1 MKGIF
6 EIMNKQHSRLTVFL
20 LTFSVLTALMLPLS
34 AALPT
39 LGDAG
44 LYDGVIR
51 LHVIANSDSEDDQSL
66 KLKVRDGILTMLRE
80 LLADAESKE
89 DAKAIIT
96 ENLSVIEDAAK
107 AVLTESG
114 SSYTAKAS
122 LTKEDYPTRRY
133 GGISLP
139 AGCYTSLR
147 IQIGEAE
154 GQNWWCMIFPTLCVG
169 AKTED
174 VYIAASDEELVAAGL
189 TPSQV
194 RIITGNTPDVKI
206 KFRILEFFGGI
217 FS

>member
-1 MKGIF
+1 MK
-6 EIMNKQHSRLTVFL
+6 KQHDRLTVFL
-20 LTFSVLTALMLPLS
+20 LTFSILTAFILPIS
-34 AALPT
+34 AALPNAV
-39 LGDAG
+39 DAE

-66 KLKVRDGILTMLRE
+66 KLKVRDGILTLLRDM
-80 LLADAESKE
+80 LADAKCKE

-96 ENLSVIEDAAK
+96 ENLLSIKATAESVLMEN
-107 AVLTESG
+107 G
-114 SSYTAKAS
+114 SSYTAEAS

-139 AGCYTSLR
+139 AGSYTSLR

-169 AKTED
+169 AKPED
-174 VYIAASDEELVAAGL
+174 VYISVSDEELVAAGL

-206 KFRILEFFGGI
+206 KFRLLEFFGGI